1 MQHPAG
7 LPDHLAQL
15 ARTLVIG
22 VVNVT
27 PDSFSDGGQ
36 HASKQAAIQHGLS
49 LAADGA
55 DIVDVG
61 GESTRPGADRV
72 TTDEELTR
80 VIPVVQG
87 LVEAG
92 VVVSVDTMRA
102 AVATQ
107 AIAAGAQL
115 INDVSGG
122 QADGSMLATIADANV
137 PFVMMHWRGH
147 SDRMAQLTQYLDVT
161 SDVCAELQAQLES
174 AVSAGVASQ
183 RIVLDPGIGFAK
195 TPDQNWP
202 LLAQIAKLQELG
214 HPILV
219 GASRKRFI
227 GELLADENGPRAVDL
242 RESAT
247 TAITTIMAQHQ
258 VWAVRVHD
266 VSAARDAIAVV
277 EKLRGSSV

>member
-15 ARTLVIG
+15 TRTLVFG
-22 VVNVT
+22 VLNVT

-122 QADGSMLATIADANV
+122 QADGSMLAAIADANV

>member
-122 QADGSMLATIADANV
+122 QADGSMLATIAGASV

-174 AVSAGVASQ
+174 AVFAGVASQ

>member
-15 ARTLVIG
+15 TRTLVFG
-22 VVNVT
+22 VLNVT

-242 RESAT
+242 RESAN